1 MRSEKVLF
9 TKKKCLL
16 AAIFSAL
23 ALFVNLETTEP
34 YESHIYSSIVNA
46 VFELFEQAADMF
58 AANGFKMF
66 VAGIALYLGYFAV
79 FGESN
84 SKLRSIPVKGEKL
97 LSAFFAIMYTGGK
110 AFRFNDSLSSLWS
123 PKFNL
128 IKTAILI
135 IGFYYIYLAAT
146 RLLYLLFEKRN
157 EIILPE
163 SKLLKY
169 LDKHSFIY
177 TFLFIFI
184 MWLPHLI
191 FRFPGALSTD
201 NWDQLNQFFGYT
213 PLQTNQPIV
222 HTMTVGVFV
231 NFGLKV
237 FGSANLG
244 LFIYVLIQAA
254 AMSFALAMTL
264 DLFKEWKLPSWF
276 RLIVMFLYTCTPY
289 FAGNAA
295 WAIKD
300 YPHMIGYVLWGICF
314 TRIVMDKKSFF
325 SFKEDRK
332 LIILWIVGAV
342 LMSSYR
348 KNGLHIYV
356 IASLLYLGFVLIRSR
371 SKKIL
376 SMLILFLIPIVLSVG
391 IEKSIIKGFNVTEI
405 AQKDAFSLPFQQ
417 TARYYHDY
425 GDELT
430 EEERE
435 AIGDVLD
442 FDLLYEH
449 YQPECSDNVKMEYHA
464 ENTAQLIRY
473 FKVWFLMF
481 FKHPLCYIEA
491 TWNQNYYIFMPDFDN
506 IVYNESCNVGNA
518 IAAPGIMEY
527 LDIHVPDAIQGFPIV
542 ICSMYRFLNRVP
554 IFSTLNNLCIFVFIL
569 FAISL
574 FMKRKNLSSY
584 KPALAPLWLSL
595 IFIILAPMIVDQPRY
610 SWAIFY
616 LMPMI
621 MAMYMRLLDT
631 KE

>member
-1 MRSEKVLF
+1 MKSGNVGF
-9 TKKKCLL
+9 SKKKCLIT
-16 AAIFSAL
+16 AFFSAL
-23 ALFVNLETTEP
+23 ALFIELETKEP
-34 YESHIYSSIVNA
+34 YESHIYNRILNA

-58 AANGFKMF
+58 ASSGFKIL
-66 VAGIALYLGYFAV
+66 VAGITLFLLYYAV
-79 FGESN
+79 FGDSN
-84 SKLRSIPVKGEKL
+84 SKIRTIAIKGEKL
-97 LSAFFAIMYTGGK
+97 LAGFFAIMYSGGR
-110 AFRFNDSLSSLWS
+110 AFRFNDSLSSLWT

-128 IKTAILI
+128 IKTVVLVV
-135 IGFYYIYLAAT
+135 GFYYIYLAAT

-157 EIILPE
+157 EITLPE
-163 SKLLKY
+163 SKLLKL
-169 LDKHSFIY
+169 LDKRSFVC
-177 TFLFIFI
+177 TFLFVFV

-191 FRFPGALSTD
+191 FRYPGALSTD
-201 NWDQLNQFFGYT
+201 NWDQLNQFFGYV
-213 PLQTNQPIV
+213 PLQTNQPII

-254 AMSFALAMTL
+254 AMSYALALTL
-264 DLFKEWKLPSWF
+264 ELFKEWELPSWF
-276 RLIVMFLYTCTPY
+276 RLLVMFLYTCTPY

-300 YPHMIGYVLWGICF
+300 YPHMIGYVLWGVCF
-314 TRIVMDKKSFF
+314 IKIVMDKKSSF
-325 SFKEDRK
+325 SIKEDKK

-356 IASLLYLGFVLIRSR
+356 MASLFYLGFVLIKSG
-371 SKKIL
+371 SKKVI
-376 SMLILFLIPIVLSVG
+376 SMVILFLIPIVLSVG

-417 TARYYHDY
+417 TARYYHYY

-430 EEERE
+430 DEERE

-464 ENTAQLIRY
+464 ENSGQLIRY

-518 IAAPGIMEY
+518 IAAPGIAEY
-527 LDIHVPDAIQGFPIV
+527 LDIHVPDAVQGFPIV

-554 IFSTLNNLCIFVFIL
+554 VFSTLNNLCVYVFML
-569 FAISL
+569 FAIAL
-574 FMKRKNLSSY
+574 FMKRKDLSYY
-584 KPALAPLWLSL
+584 KPALVPLWLSL
-595 IFIILAPMIVDQPRY
+595 LFIVLAPMIVDQPRY

-616 LMPMI
+616 LMPLI
-621 MAMYMRLLDT
+621 VAMYMRLLDT
-631 KE
+631 TK